1 VNKVFLL
8 ILSIFLVACQSAP
21 VSYDWGDSDIYEYDL
36 NGVPHYFRY
45 PATSYVKDNEY
56 LTFEGCQVDFGTEKP
71 EFEEGL
77 EVNSKGD
84 YEAWFK
90 DNLLVAYVADLEGF
104 FFVAKDDNGLS
115 NCTELVER
123 LAASFTDKLIYE
135 NQRFNF
141 RIVIPTDYKVD
152 YLADDAGLIFSKWMD
167 IEIDPDDYNE
177 DEDEEPETR
186 YKVEMVVLPF
196 ENIED
201 YKHISEY
208 IAVQY
213 SGYTLQFTEY
223 DRVSGF
229 YVDEGVGQ
237 DAIRHFFTLNR
248 DGDAIVEAYLQLK
261 SSFYNEHKDEFENL
275 VSTIEL
281 F

>member
-1 VNKVFLL
+1 MKKIFLIILSVFLL
-8 ILSIFLVACQSAP
+8 ACQSAP
-21 VSYDWGDSDIYEYDL
+21 VAYEFEDSEVYKYDL
-36 NGVPHYFRY
+36 NGIPYYFSY
-45 PATSYVKDNEY
+45 PATAYLKDNEY
-56 LTFEGCQVDFGTEKP
+56 LTFEACQVHFGTEKP
-71 EFEEGL
+71 EAESIL
-77 EVNSKGD
+77 EVNSKGG
-84 YEAWFK
+84 YEVWFK
-90 DNLLVAYVADLEGF
+90 DNTLVAYIAELDGF
-104 FFVAKDDNGLS
+104 FFYVEGEDVSG
-115 NCTELVER
+115 CVELVETI
-123 LAASFTDKLIYE
+123 AASFTDKLTYE
-135 NQRFNF
+135 NKRFDF
-141 RIVIPTDYKVD
+141 RMIIPSDYKVN
-152 YLADDAGLIFSKWMD
+152 YLDDDAGLIFSKWMD
-167 IEIDPDDYNE
+167 IEIDPDDY

-229 YVDEGVGQ
+229 YVDEGIGQ

-261 SSFYNEHKDEFENL
+261 SSFYNEHKEEFETL